1 MVLSFV
7 RDLFADAEK
16 LPAFSRVVSHLKN
29 NAGRISV
36 SGLTFSAK
44 ALLISQLQRTGGRPL
59 IVVVRNNEAAEEYI
73 PVIQAYCEL
82 IGGAA
87 SESIV
92 SLPSRDVL
100 PFQNLSPHPEIQEQ
114 RAIALWKIST
124 GEASIIVVPAAASA
138 LRLKSADYY
147 SDLARTLRRG
157 ESFDTDAL
165 LEHLGRHDGGTD
177 GKDYATI

>member
-73 PVIQAYCEL
+73 PVIQAY
-82 IGGAA
+82 
-87 SESIV
+87 
-92 SLPSRDVL
+92 
-100 PFQNLSPHPEIQEQ
+100 
-114 RAIALWKIST
+114 
-124 GEASIIVVPAAASA
+124 
-138 LRLKSADYY
+138 
-147 SDLARTLRRG
+147 
-157 ESFDTDAL
+157 
-165 LEHLGRHDGGTD
+165 
-177 GKDYATI
+177 

>member
-44 ALLISQLQRTGGRPL
+44 ALLISQLQKTGGRPL

-100 PFQNLSPHPEIQEQ
+100 PFQNLSPHPEIQEHHVERRRVNERIVPSQ
-114 RAIALWKIST
+114 EPGDQDQVRRRRDGQELGQALD
-124 GEASIIVVPAAASA
+124 EPEN
-138 LRLKSADYY
+138 
-147 SDLARTLRRG
+147 RRM
-157 ESFDTDAL
+157 
-165 LEHLGRHDGGTD
+165 EHLVHRSAPAIG
-177 GKDYATI
+177 